1 MGICFSSGRAAV
13 LWGVAAG
20 LVVSG
25 APQTAAAE
33 VKSSSPAGFVV
44 QIELP
49 VAAAP
54 VDVYTRLFEIGRWWS
69 DAHTYSGKASN
80 LTLKNEPGGCF
91 CESLG
96 GAPGGGF
103 VRHAVLEYSDKGKLV
118 RLSGGLG
125 PLQELGAQG
134 VLSFHFRPAEK
145 AGTRLVVRYVVG
157 GYPTDEKGLAAMAG
171 PVDSV
176 LKEQLERFRRYVE
189 TGKPTP

>member
-1 MGICFSSGRAAV
+1 VEISLCSGRAAV
-13 LWGVAAG
+13 LSAVAAG
-20 LVVSG
+20 LVASG
-25 APQTAAAE
+25 APQMATAE

-44 QIELP
+44 RIELP

-54 VDVYTRLFEIGRWWS
+54 ADVYAKLFDIGRWWS

-96 GAPGGGF
+96 GGF
-103 VRHAVLEYSDKGKLV
+103 VRHAALEYSDKGKVV

-134 VLSFHFRPAEK
+134 ILSFDFQPTEK
-145 AGTRLVVRYVVG
+145 AGTRLVVSYVVG
-157 GYPTDEKGLAAMAG
+157 GYPTDEKGLAALAG

-176 LKEQLERFRRYVE
+176 LKEQVERLRRYVE
-189 TGKPTP
+189 TGKAGQ